1 MTSRI
6 RRTMAHLAVW
16 VLAATA
22 GIVGNASPAQAFGGE
37 TFGCRITTVTW
48 STPCYN
54 TRGGSSYTAG
64 FNVLNLSGTGYTFS
78 WSYSGD
84 YLYVK
89 SGCTPADS
97 GCGLAMAYT
106 DGFASV
112 TVTYSQGGQTA
123 SKSAVAIVRQ
133 FCGPVLC

>member
-1 MTSRI
+1 MTPHV
-6 RRTMAHLAVW
+6 RRTMAHLAAW
-16 VLAATA
+16 VLMATA
-22 GIVGNASPAQAFGGE
+22 GIAASASPAQAFGGE

-48 STPCYN
+48 SSPCFN
-54 TRGGSSYTAG
+54 TRGAATYTAG
-64 FNVLNLSGTGYTFS
+64 FNVLNLSGSDYTFT

-97 GCGLAMAYT
+97 GCGLAMANT
-106 DGFASV
+106 DGGV
-112 TVTYSQGGQTA
+112 VVRVTYTQGGQTGGQQA
-123 SKSAVAIVRQ
+123 TAIIRQ